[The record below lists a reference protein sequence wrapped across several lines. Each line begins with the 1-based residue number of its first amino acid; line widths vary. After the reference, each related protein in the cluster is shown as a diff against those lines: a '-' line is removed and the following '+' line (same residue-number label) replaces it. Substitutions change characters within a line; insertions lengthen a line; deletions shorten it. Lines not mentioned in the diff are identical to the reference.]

1 MSELTGAPPQRKSFV
16 AGVSCLIFVGIAL
29 CFSSQAFGQAQSD
42 APALTVS
49 RTQGN
54 AQSAPATSLQELLNE
69 AEQNNPQ
76 IQAARLAWVAAKQ
89 VPSQAS
95 ALPDPQVQIQQMNVG
110 SPLPFA
116 GYTNNNFAYF
126 GLGVSQDL
134 PYPGKLRLKGEIAKQ
149 DAAAAQQQYA
159 AVRRD
164 VLAGV
169 KSEYFQIA
177 YLSETLQI
185 LHSDGELLDEVAQA
199 ANARYRSGFGNQ
211 QDLLQAQLEKTKLLR
226 ETTMD
231 ELAVAKRQAQLKQL
245 LNRSQSSLDIQTA
258 ELSETSL
265 PYTFNE
271 LLDATK
277 SQNPEISV
285 AEDLVQKQK
294 LQVDLAHKDF
304 YPDFNLQFMW
314 QRTDPTQYRAYY
326 MLTLGVSIPIHRS
339 KLHHELAEAKANLG
353 RSRSEADAQSQ
364 QVASEL
370 RTEFDTAQEDKDL
383 LNIYEGGLLPQARA
397 EFEAGIAAYQNNR
410 SDFQALLNSFL
421 DVLHLDEQY
430 RQSLA
435 DRESA
440 LARIEELTGLS
451 LHNGGANR

>member
-1 MSELTGAPPQRKSFV
+1 MFELTGAPQQRNSIV
-16 AGVSCLIFVGIAL
+16 AGVCCLVFVSIAL
-29 CFSSQAFGQAQSD
+29 CSPRAFGQAQSN
-42 APALTVS
+42 APDLTVS
-49 RTQGN
+49 RTQEH
-54 AQSAPATSLQELLNE
+54 AQSAPAAPLQELLDE

-76 IQAARLAWVAAKQ
+76 IQAARQAWVAAQQ

-95 ALPDPQVQIQQMNVG
+95 ALPDPQVQLQQMNVG
-110 SPLPFA
+110 SPRPFA
-116 GYTNNNFAYF
+116 GYTNDNFAYI

-149 DAAAAQQQYA
+149 GAAAAQQQYE
-159 AVRRD
+159 VIRRD

-169 KSEYFQIA
+169 KAEYFQIA

-199 ANARYRSGFGNQ
+199 SNARYRSGFGNQ

-245 LNRSQSSLDIQTA
+245 LNRSQSSLDIQPA
-258 ELSETSL
+258 ELSETPL
-265 PYTFNE
+265 PYTCNE
-271 LLDATK
+271 LLDASK
-277 SQNPEISV
+277 LQNPEISA
-285 AEDLVQKQK
+285 AEDLVKKQK
-294 LQVDLAHKDF
+294 LQVDLAYKDF

-326 MLTLGVSIPIHRS
+326 MLTLGVSVPIHRS
-339 KLHHELAEAKANLG
+339 KLHHQLAQAEANLG
-353 RSRSEADAQSQ
+353 RSRSEADAQFQ
-364 QVASEL
+364 QVAFEL
-370 RTEFDTAQEDKDL
+370 RTEFDTAQKDKDL
-383 LNIYEGGLLPQARA
+383 LNIYKGGLLPQARA